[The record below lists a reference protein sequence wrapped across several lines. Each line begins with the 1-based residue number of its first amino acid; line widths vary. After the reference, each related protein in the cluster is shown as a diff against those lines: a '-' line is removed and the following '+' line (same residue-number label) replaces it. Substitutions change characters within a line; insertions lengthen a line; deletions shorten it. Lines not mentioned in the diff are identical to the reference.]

1 VTRLPRLDVVG
12 KRTIQMR
19 TLLAGLETEEAHEII
34 CQAYTFGYPLVLMD
48 VARRLMTGIR
58 RLAEDESHDPF
69 TPGIRVS
76 SRTPQLNPDV
86 LSGVGWFELARE
98 PQLFRI
104 PNYEGGFYSIQ
115 VIDAWTN
122 VLASIGSRAS
132 ASRYHDLIVVG
143 PRSSSPRAHRGQLVL
158 SSSTSVVWVLGRVEF
173 ASGQDDLFVLDL
185 QRSLPIRLWSSDD
198 RPFHN
203 IATSVHADAG
213 RSPQEHVAR
222 MEGAEF
228 FARLNALMVDSPPSV
243 ADAKALSVFSAVG
256 IGVGLPFEVKG
267 DSALAKRV
275 DASARTA
282 LARIVVEANRP
293 SGYLVNGWWR
303 SVRRAHEA
311 DYMSRAVIALADVG
325 AAAAEEMVALR
336 ADIDANGEPL
346 WGHHRYALRFPPRQL
361 PPVRGFWSVA
371 IYNARDE
378 VVDNPIDRHA
388 ISSRRELTVARDGS
402 ITISIQQTSPG
413 PARDA
418 NWLPVPH
425 DHFHLVLRLYW
436 PKHDVLTGS
445 WAPPAIERL
454 ESGG

>member
-1 VTRLPRLDVVG
+1 
-12 KRTIQMR
+12 MR

-48 VARRLMTGIR
+48 VARRLMTGAR
-58 RLAEDESHDPF
+58 QLANDDESHEPF
-69 TPGIRVS
+69 ATRIRVS

-86 LSGVGWFELARE
+86 LSGVGWLELGRE

-104 PNYEGGFYSIQ
+104 PNYEGGFYSLQ

-132 ASRYHDLIVVG
+132 ASKYHDLIVVG

-158 SSSTSVVWVLGRVEF
+158 SSSTSIVWLLGRVEL
-173 ASGQDDLFVLDL
+173 ASGQDDLFALDL
-185 QRSLPIRLWSSDD
+185 QRSLPIRLWSRDD
-198 RPFHN
+198 RPFHY
-203 IATSVHADAG
+203 IVTSDHADAG
-213 RSPQEHVAR
+213 QSPQEHVAQ

-228 FARLNALMVDSPPSV
+228 FARLNALMVDNPPSV
-243 ADAKALSVFSAVG
+243 ADAKALSLFSAIG
-256 IGVGLPFEVKG
+256 IGAGLPFEVKG
-267 DSALAKRV
+267 DRAVSKRV

-311 DYMSRAVIALADVG
+311 DYMSRAVMALADVG
-325 AAAAEEMVALR
+325 AASAEEVVALR
-336 ADIDANGEPL
+336 ADIDADGEPL

-371 IYNARDE
+371 MYNARDA
-378 VVDNPIDRHA
+378 VDNPIDRHA
-388 ISSRRELTVARDGS
+388 ISSRRQLTVARDGS
-402 ITISIQQTSPG
+402 ITIYIQHTSPG
-413 PARDA
+413 SARDA
-418 NWLPVPH
+418 NWLPVLH

-445 WAPPAIERL
+445 WTPPPIARL
-454 ESGG
+454 GSAG